1 MNIQQETLL
10 AKALNKQINRIVD
23 SKLKNLTTVE
33 SAVITSI
40 NSDGTVNLTIPP
52 DTAIYTNIQNQ
63 SIYQDLNVGDY
74 VKIIKQGNRST
85 NMWII
90 GAHRQNQSLK
100 TKITDL
106 ENKINA
112 IKIYA
117 SLTPEDPSTIYGG
130 TWQRLNGMFIWGI
143 EDGETPGITGGEK
156 MHTLTEAELPEITGS
171 FQNLAM
177 QGIDRAIDCKG
188 VFSNSKTGAW
198 ATFGTN
204 GSYTKTNVGD
214 DIVHFSA
221 GSGQAHNNMPPY
233 YGMYVWV
240 RVD

>member
-23 SKLKNLTTVE
+23 SKLKNLTTIE

-74 VKIIKQGNRST
+74 VKIVKQGNRST

-130 TWQRLNGMFIWGI
+130 TWERLKGRFIWAIGDN
-143 EDGETPGITGGEK
+143 ENPGDTGGEK
-156 MHTLTEAELPEITGS
+156 THTLTQNELPNISGKLTNFALQDTSTG
-171 FQNLAM
+171 LYT
-177 QGIDRAIDCKG
+177 DG
-188 VFSNSKTGAW
+188 VFSIVSRKEW
-198 ATFGTN
+198 ATYGTGGAYSN
-204 GSYTKTNVGD
+204 SAILK
-214 DIVHFSA
+214 FSA
-221 GSGQAHNNMPPY
+221 GGGQEHNNMPPY
-233 YGMYVWV
+233 YGLYVWV

>member
-23 SKLKNLTTVE
+23 SKLKNLTTIE

-74 VKIIKQGNRST
+74 VKIVKQGNRST

-156 MHTLTEAELPEITGS
+156 MHTLTQNELPKITGS
-171 FQNLAM
+171 IWNYALQER
-177 QGIDRAIDCKG
+177 GSSVGTSG
-188 VFSNSKTGAW
+188 VFSTRQSQEW
-198 ATFGTN
+198 ATYGSN
-204 GSYTKTNVGD
+204 GKIQDSDIVDFNVGNN
-214 DIVHFSA
+214 
-221 GSGQAHNNMPPY
+221 QPHNNMPPY
-233 YGMYVWV
+233 FGMYVWV

>member
-23 SKLKNLTTVE
+23 SKLKNLTTIE

-74 VKIIKQGNRST
+74 VKIVKQGNRST

-143 EDGETPGITGGEK
+143 EDDETPGITGGEK
-156 MHTLTEAELPEITGS
+156 THTLTEDELPNVSG
-171 FQNLAM
+171 
-177 QGIDRAIDCKG
+177 
-188 VFSNSKTGAW
+188 
-198 ATFGTN
+198 TFGDFALQDINQLSPSVSGNFSVDGRVGGYQGYGTSVK
-204 GSYTKTNVGD
+204 GTKNDKIKFDFGRN
-214 DIVHFSA
+214 
-221 GSGQAHNNMPPY
+221 QPHNNMPPY
-233 YGMYVWV
+233 FGMYVWV